1 MMDRLD
7 ALVERHP
14 LPTWHIVAW
23 PVVILLGVL
32 IAWARFAQLDEVS
45 VATGEVVPQG
55 KVKVIQHLEGGI
67 IDAIHVRDGNAVK
80 EGSPLMQLNLASSDT
95 NREELQ
101 VRLDGQILLRA
112 RHDAEANRKKLV
124 FPKGPAK
131 RRPKLVSAQRRS
143 YNARRNELDSKL
155 RRSRQQVNQKQD
167 EVRELES
174 QTRATKNNLTLGK
187 ERLKMSKSL
196 LAEGLAPKIEH
207 LQLQAEVESLAGELS
222 GLTPAISR
230 ARAAVEEAKQGMQ
243 EERLR
248 FRREAEDELG
258 KAEQAIARI
267 GALLNEATKQDV
279 RSEIKSPIDGV
290 VKNMRFNT
298 LGGVVAPGEPI
309 MEIVPTGGN
318 LVIEAKLS
326 PLDRGYVKVGQPAVV
341 KISSYD
347 FVRYGSL
354 DGNVILVAADTRQDE
369 QLGPYYRVVVQTEK
383 SYFGE
388 KVGSLPIMPG
398 MEATVDIHTGQ
409 KSVMDYLV
417 KPVLK
422 LREEAFR
429 ER

>member
-1 MMDRLD
+1 
-7 ALVERHP
+7 
-14 LPTWHIVAW
+14 
-23 PVVILLGVL
+23 
-32 IAWARFAQLDEVS
+32 
-45 VATGEVVPQG
+45 
-55 KVKVIQHLEGGI
+55 
-67 IDAIHVRDGNAVK
+67 
-80 EGSPLMQLNLASSDT
+80 
-95 NREELQ
+95 
-101 VRLDGQILLRA
+101 
-112 RHDAEANRKKLV
+112 
-124 FPKGPAK
+124 
-131 RRPKLVSAQRRS
+131 
-143 YNARRNELDSKL
+143 
-155 RRSRQQVNQKQD
+155 
-167 EVRELES
+167 
-174 QTRATKNNLTLGK
+174 
-187 ERLKMSKSL
+187 
-196 LAEGLAPKIEH
+196 
-207 LQLQAEVESLAGELS
+207 
-222 GLTPAISR
+222 
-230 ARAAVEEAKQGMQ
+230 MQ

-248 FRREAEDELG
+248 FQREAEDELG

-267 GALLNEATKQDV
+267 GTLFNEATKKDV

-290 VKNMRFNT
+290 VKNIRFNT

-354 DGNVILVAADTRQDE
+354 DGYVILVAAGTRQNE

>member
-1 MMDRLD
+1 MDRLD

-14 LPTWHIVAW
+14 LPTWRIVAW
-23 PVVILLGVL
+23 PVVILLGAL
-32 IAWARFAQLDEVS
+32 IAWARFAQLGEVS

-174 QTRATKNNLTLGK
+174 QTRATKKNLTLGK

-207 LQLQAEVESLAGELS
+207 LQLQAEVESLAVELS

>member
-1 MMDRLD
+1 MDRLG

-14 LPTWHIVAW
+14 LPTWRMIAW
-23 PVVILLGVL
+23 PVMILLVVL
-32 IAWARFAQLDEVS
+32 IVWARYAQLDEVS

-67 IDAIHVRDGNAVK
+67 IEKIHVRDGDSVK
-80 EGSPLMQLNLASSDT
+80 EGSPLMQLNLASSGT

-101 VRLDGQILLRA
+101 VRLDGQILVRA
-112 RHDAEANRKKLV
+112 RYDAEATGKPPV
-124 FPKGPAK
+124 FPEESA
-131 RRPKLVSAQRRS
+131 RRQPKLLAAQRRAFR
-143 YNARRNELDSKL
+143 ARKNELASTL
-155 RRSRQQVNQKQD
+155 RVTRQQINQKQD
-167 EVRELES
+167 EVRELEARM
-174 QTRATKNNLTLGK
+174 RATKKNLTLGR

-196 LAEGLAPKIEH
+196 LAEGLTPKIEH
-207 LQLQAEVESLAGELS
+207 LQLEAEVESLEGERR

-230 ARAAVEEAKQGMQ
+230 ARGAVEEAKQRMQ

-267 GALLNEATKQDV
+267 GTLLNEATEQNV
-279 RSEIKSPIDGV
+279 RSEIKSPIDGI
-290 VKNMRFNT
+290 VKNMRYNT
-298 LGGVVAPGEPI
+298 LGGVVSPGEPI

-326 PLDRGYVKVGQPAVV
+326 PLDRGYVKEGQSAVV
-341 KISSYD
+341 KISSYE

-354 DGNVILVAADTRQDE
+354 DGKVILVAADTSRDE
-369 QLGPYYRVVVQTEK
+369 EMGPYYRVVVQTEK
-383 SYFGE
+383 SYLGE
-388 KVGSLPIMPG
+388 KEGSLPIMPG

-409 KSVMDYLV
+409 KSVMDYLI

-422 LREEAFR
+422 LHEEAFR

>member
-1 MMDRLD
+1 M
-7 ALVERHP
+7 
-14 LPTWHIVAW
+14 IAW
-23 PVVILLGVL
+23 PVMILLAVL
-32 IAWARFAQLDEVS
+32 IVWARYAQLDEVS
-45 VATGEVVPQG
+45 VATGDVVPQG

-67 IDAIHVRDGNAVK
+67 IDAIHVRDGDSVK
-80 EGSPLMQLNLASSDT
+80 EGSPLIQLNLASSGT

-101 VRLDGQILLRA
+101 VRLDGQILVRA
-112 RHDAEANRKKLV
+112 RYDAEANGKPLV
-124 FPKGPAK
+124 FPEGSAQ
-131 RRPKLVSAQRRS
+131 RRPKLLSAQRRAFR
-143 YNARRNELDSKL
+143 ARKNELESKL
-155 RRSRQQVNQKQD
+155 RVTRQQIKQKQD
-167 EVRELES
+167 EVRELET
-174 QTRATKNNLTLGK
+174 QMRATKKNLTLGR

-196 LAEGLAPKIEH
+196 LAEGLTPKIEH
-207 LQLQAEVESLAGELS
+207 LQLEAEVESLEGERR

-230 ARAAVEEAKQGMQ
+230 ARGAVEEARQRMQ

-267 GALLNEATKQDV
+267 GTLLNEATAQDV

-290 VKNMRFNT
+290 VKNMRYNT
-298 LGGVVAPGEPI
+298 LGGVVSPGEPI

-318 LVIEAKLS
+318 LVIDAKLS
-326 PLDRGYVKVGQPAVV
+326 PLDRGYVKEGQPAVV

-354 DGNVILVAADTRQDE
+354 DGKVILVAADTSQDE
-369 QLGPYYRVVVQTEK
+369 QFGPFYRVVVQTEK
-383 SYFGE
+383 SYLGE

>member
-1 MMDRLD
+1 MDRLD
-7 ALVERHP
+7 TLVERHP
-14 LPTWHIVAW
+14 LPTWRIIAW

-67 IDAIHVRDGNAVK
+67 IEKIHVRDGDTVK
-80 EGSPLMQLNLASSDT
+80 EGSPLMQLDLASSGT

-101 VRLDGQILLRA
+101 VRLDGQILVRA
-112 RHDAEANRKKLV
+112 RYDAEDKGKSLA
-124 FPKGPAK
+124 FPEEPAR
-131 RRPKLVSAQRRS
+131 RRPNLVAAQRRAF
-143 YNARRNELDSKL
+143 NARRNELGSKL
-155 RRSRQQVNQKQD
+155 RVTRQQINQKED

-174 QTRATKNNLTLGK
+174 RLHATKKNLALGR

-196 LAEGLAPKIEH
+196 LAEGLTPKIEH
-207 LQLQAEVESLAGELS
+207 LQLEAEVESLGGELR
-222 GLTPAISR
+222 GLAPSISR
-230 ARAAVEEAKQGMQ
+230 ARGAVEEAKQRMQ

-267 GALLNEATKQDV
+267 GALLKEATAQNV
-279 RSEIKSPIDGV
+279 RAEIKSPIEGI
-290 VKNMRFNT
+290 VKNMRYNT
-298 LGGVVAPGEPI
+298 LGGIVSPGEPI

-318 LVIEAKLS
+318 LVIDAKLS
-326 PLDRGYVKVGQPAVV
+326 PLDRGYVKLGQPAVV

-354 DGNVILVAADTRQDE
+354 DGNVILVAADTSQDE
-369 QLGPYYRVVVQTEK
+369 EMGPYYRVVVQTEK
-383 SYFGE
+383 SYLGE
-388 KVGSLPIMPG
+388 QVGSLPIMPG

>member
-1 MMDRLD
+1 
-7 ALVERHP
+7 
-14 LPTWHIVAW
+14 
-23 PVVILLGVL
+23 
-32 IAWARFAQLDEVS
+32 
-45 VATGEVVPQG
+45 
-55 KVKVIQHLEGGI
+55 
-67 IDAIHVRDGNAVK
+67 
-80 EGSPLMQLNLASSDT
+80 
-95 NREELQ
+95 
-101 VRLDGQILLRA
+101 
-112 RHDAEANRKKLV
+112 
-124 FPKGPAK
+124 
-131 RRPKLVSAQRRS
+131 
-143 YNARRNELDSKL
+143 
-155 RRSRQQVNQKQD
+155 
-167 EVRELES
+167 
-174 QTRATKNNLTLGK
+174 
-187 ERLKMSKSL
+187 
-196 LAEGLAPKIEH
+196 LAPKIEH

-369 QLGPYYRVVVQTEK
+369 QLGPYYRVVVQTEN
-383 SYFGE
+383 
-388 KVGSLPIMPG
+388 PISGKRSGHCRSCRAWRQRWISIPG
-398 MEATVDIHTGQ
+398 
-409 KSVMDYLV
+409 
-417 KPVLK
+417 
-422 LREEAFR
+422 RNR
-429 ER
+429 

>member
-1 MMDRLD
+1 MDRLD

-14 LPTWHIVAW
+14 LPTWRIVAW

-174 QTRATKNNLTLGK
+174 QTRATKKNLTLGK